1 MDVKLYGTR
10 AAGREYPCY
19 RTAPSAPEPAR
30 RQTAEIAGSYDR
42 LTLHQTQY
50 PSDTNQFAR
59 ILAREAAKDV
69 ATPVETSRVDELRRQ
84 VAAGT
89 YVPDADQIARH
100 MLCCF

>member
-10 AAGREYPCY
+10 AAGKDYSCY
-19 RTAPSAPEPAR
+19 RTAPSAPEPVR
-30 RQTAEIAGSYDR
+30 RQKAASTGSYDR

-50 PSDTNQFAR
+50 PSDPNQFAR
-59 ILAREAAKDV
+59 ILAREAAKEV
-69 ATPVETSRVDELRRQ
+69 ATPVEASRVEELRSQ

-89 YVPDADQIARH
+89 YVPDADRIARH